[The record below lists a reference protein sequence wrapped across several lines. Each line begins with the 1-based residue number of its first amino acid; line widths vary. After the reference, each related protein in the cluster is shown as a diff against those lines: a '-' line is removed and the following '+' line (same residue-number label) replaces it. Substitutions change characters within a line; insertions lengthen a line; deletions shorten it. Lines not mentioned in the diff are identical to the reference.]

1 MDKSLKIYISILVL
15 LLTVIVII
23 DMNKPLPIDWS
34 PTYGLKDKI
43 PMGMY
48 VFNEEL
54 PTLLKN
60 QKIQKVNVTPY
71 EYLEPLYDYDT
82 LVNNYKIKGTFLVLS
97 DVPIL
102 DNESTKE
109 LFYFADHGNNVFL
122 SMKNFPKSILD
133 SLKLEVKAEFQ
144 FSDSIYNWMANPKL
158 SSKKYNLVEGIGN
171 SYFSKIDTLNTSVLG
186 YQSGDSTR
194 VNYIKVPY
202 KSGNFYLHTQP
213 AAFVNVHLLKK
224 QQFEYAENVLSYLPK
239 TDVFWYVK
247 DQNGDVISNSPLR
260 YIFSQPALKWAWFL
274 FLIGMLNFMIFNAKR
289 RQRIV
294 PIIKPLSNTTIEF
307 AKTIGN
313 LYFQEGDHGNLI
325 DKKII
330 YFLEKIRNDYML
342 DTTVLDG
349 FFIKKLH
356 QKSGKELVDI
366 ERVIYLIH
374 QHRKNHFTCIE
385 DDLIQMNEVMERII
399 N

>member
-60 QKIQKVNVTPY
+60 QKIQKVTVTPY
-71 EYLEPLYDYDT
+71 EYLKPLHNYDT
-82 LVNNYKIKGTFLVLS
+82 LVNSYKIKGTFLVLS

-109 LFYFADHGNNVFL
+109 LFYFADQGNTIFL

-133 SLKLEVKAEFQ
+133 SLKLEVKSEFQ

-158 SSKKYNLVEGIGN
+158 STTKYNLVEGIGN
-171 SYFSKIDTLNTSVLG
+171 SYFSIIDTLNTSVLG

-194 VNYIKVPY
+194 INYIKVPY

-260 YIFSQPALKWAWFL
+260 YIFSQLALKSAWFL
-274 FLIGMLNFMIFNAKR
+274 FLIGMLIFMVFNAKR

-294 PIIKPLSNTTIEF
+294 PIVKPLSNTTIEF

-366 ERVIYLIH
+366 ERVVYLIH

-385 DDLIQMNEVMERII
+385 DDLIQINAVMERII